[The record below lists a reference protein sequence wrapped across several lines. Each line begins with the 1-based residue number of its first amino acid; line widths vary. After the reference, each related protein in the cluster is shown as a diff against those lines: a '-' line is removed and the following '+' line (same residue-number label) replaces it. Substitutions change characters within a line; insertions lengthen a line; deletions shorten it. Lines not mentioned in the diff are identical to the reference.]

1 VGYTEIGRQRAILSS
16 RLLTP
21 NSQLSTSSLPTE
33 KSMSDEDG
41 GNSQYEENSLSLT
54 GSIAMG
60 TGVMIGA
67 GIFAITGQVAQQAG
81 GLFPLAFLAAAVVA
95 GFSSYSYVKMAQEY
109 PSAGGIG
116 MFLMKAYGKGTVT
129 AGMALLM
136 YFSMVINESLVAR
149 TFGTYTLQL
158 MSVKDTT
165 FWVPALGVGLLVVV
179 FIINIM
185 STSFIGKFSMVT
197 AAIKIGGILI
207 FAGAGLYVSGL
218 SFEAVGVTE
227 RTSPTSFLSAT
238 ALALLAYKGFTTIT
252 NSGSEI
258 KEPKKN
264 IGRSII
270 WSLSI
275 CLVVYLLVALA
286 VSGNLSVSQII
297 EHRDY
302 ALSKASEPAFGQW
315 GRYFTVGLAIIAT
328 ISGLLAS
335 TFAVSRMLAMLSEM
349 KLVPHKHFGMPG
361 DIQKHTLVYT
371 IVIAIALTILFDLGR
386 IASLGA
392 IFYIV
397 MDIAIHWG
405 VLRHLKEDVKANT
418 AILVTAIVL
427 DVVILAAFLWM
438 KATSDML
445 VIWVSLI
452 GFVVI
457 FAGERWFLARVD
469 DSEHQHDE
477 QQREQRAT

>member
-1 VGYTEIGRQRAILSS
+1 MNDSESS
-16 RLLTP
+16 
-21 NSQLSTSSLPTE
+21 
-33 KSMSDEDG
+33 G
-41 GNSQYEENSLSLT
+41 QYEKNSLSLT
-54 GSIAMG
+54 GSVAMG

-67 GIFAITGQVAQQAG
+67 GIFALTGQVAEQAG

-95 GFSSYSYVKMAQEY
+95 GFSSYSYVRMAQKY

-116 MFLMKAYGKGTVT
+116 MFLMKAYGEGTVT

-149 TFGTYTLQL
+149 TFGTYTLQVFNVED
-158 MSVKDTT
+158 SV
-165 FWVPALGVGLLVVV
+165 FWVPALSVGLLVVV
-179 FIINIM
+179 FLINIM
-185 STSFIGKFSMVT
+185 STSFIGKLSLVA
-197 AAIKIGGILI
+197 AAIKIAGILV
-207 FAGAGLYVSGL
+207 FAGAGLYASGL
-218 SFEAVGVTE
+218 SFESVGVTE
-227 RTSPTSFLSAT
+227 RTSASSFLSAT

-258 KEPKKN
+258 REPTKN

-275 CLVVYLLVALA
+275 CLLVYMLVALA
-286 VSGNLSVSQII
+286 VSGNLTVSQII

-302 ALSKASEPAFGQW
+302 ALSKAAEPAFGKG
-315 GRYFTVGLAIIAT
+315 GRYFTVGLAIVAT
-328 ISGLLAS
+328 ISGLIAS

-361 DIQKHTLVYT
+361 SIQKHTLVYT
-371 IVIAIALTILFDLGR
+371 VVFAIALTIFFDLGR

-405 VLRHLKEDVKANT
+405 VLRHLKKEVEANT
-418 AILVTAIVL
+418 AVLVTAILL
-427 DVVILAAFLWM
+427 DLAILGAFLWM

-452 GFVVI
+452 GFVII
-457 FAGERWFLARVD
+457 FAGERLFLAHRD
-469 DSEHQHDE
+469 PDE
-477 QQREQRAT
+477 QEDQHEKHKRPAT